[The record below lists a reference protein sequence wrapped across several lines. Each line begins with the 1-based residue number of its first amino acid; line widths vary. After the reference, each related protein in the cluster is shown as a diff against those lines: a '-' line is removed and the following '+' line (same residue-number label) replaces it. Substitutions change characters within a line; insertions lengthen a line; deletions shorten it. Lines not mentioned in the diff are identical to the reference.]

1 MNKYTNSNLDFKENK
16 IALKLFSDIDYENMT
31 DSMIVFYNLSFQKKL
46 TKLKM
51 IIQRWIQ

>member
-51 IIQRWIQ
+51 IIQR